1 MSTRATRAS
10 VALSL
15 ASVLLLAACSSGG
28 DAAAGT
34 ADDSAETPTT
44 VTVEDMTGEVE
55 IPAEPQAALGMY
67 TTDVDILLT
76 LGYPLAGSQP
86 VRDEGY
92 SAYPSFFPQEEL
104 ADIETFTNYPE
115 YNYEAILAAQPDF
128 ILNGLGYDADV
139 VAKLPEIAPTF
150 SFDGFDGRDWRDI
163 FRETATA
170 LGREDQAQVWF
181 DAYDARLAEVK
192 AELDA
197 RDLHP
202 VVGPVDYWDGQV
214 SASCYGVPCLVFRD
228 LGLEITPLAT
238 AEGTSLSPEQL
249 SQLSD
254 IDVFFSSATPAEDGS
269 YPDVFE
275 PIAGNPLWQAL
286 PAVQDGQIY
295 TGDMEMLYGSPSG
308 HMAYLEFVAASL
320 LGDDA

>member
-1 MSTRATRAS
+1 MSTRASRAS

-28 DAAAGT
+28 DAVAE
-34 ADDSAETPTT
+34 SAPTPTT
-44 VTVEDMTGEVE
+44 TVVEDMTGEVE
-55 IPAEPQAALGMY
+55 IPTDPQAALGMY

-76 LGYPLAGSQP
+76 LGFPLAASQP

-92 SAYPSFFPQEEL
+92 QTFPSFFPQEEL
-104 ADIETFTNYPE
+104 EGVETFTNFPE
-115 YNYEAILAAQPDF
+115 YNFEAILAAQPDF

-139 VAKLPEIAPTF
+139 VERLPQIAPTY
-150 SFDGFDGRDWRDI
+150 SFNGFDGSDWRDI
-163 FRETATA
+163 FRATA
-170 LGREDQAQVWF
+170 AQLGREEQAQAWF
-181 DAYDARLAEVK
+181 DAYEARVAEVK

-197 RDLHP
+197 RDVHP

-214 SASCYGVPCLVFRD
+214 SVSCYGVPCLVLRD
-228 LGLEITPLAT
+228 LGVEITPLAT

-249 SQLSD
+249 SQLAG
-254 IDVFFSSATPAEDGS
+254 IDVFLTSAAPAGDGTF
-269 YPDVFE
+269 PDVFE
-275 PIAGNPLWQAL
+275 PVAANPLWQAL
-286 PAVQDGQIY
+286 PAVQDGQIH

-308 HMAYLEFVAASL
+308 HMAYLEFVAGAL